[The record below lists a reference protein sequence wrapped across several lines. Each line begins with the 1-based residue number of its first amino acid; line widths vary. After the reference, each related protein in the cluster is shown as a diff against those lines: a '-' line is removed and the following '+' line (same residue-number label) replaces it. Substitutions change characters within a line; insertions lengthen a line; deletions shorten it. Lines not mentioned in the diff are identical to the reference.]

1 MGQYKQCFKRHQGRN
16 NKSLSRVNNEMSKLD
31 GLLTKLMDRHQK
43 VSKEMQKTQASIGGL
58 EKVAKGE
65 PRENPPEACDKS
77 PESC

>member
-1 MGQYKQCFKRHQGRN
+1 MILKIILALNLRIPPISCELN
-16 NKSLSRVNNEMSKLD
+16 
-31 GLLTKLMDRHQK
+31 GLLTKLSERNK
-43 VSKEMQKTQASIGGL
+43 KFTKTYTKTGESIGGL